1 MLKYKRILLKLSG
14 EALAGTSDFGFSHE
28 VLESFA
34 KQIHELHEHGIQIAI
49 VIGGGNIFRG
59 KIGQDAGMDRST
71 GDTMGMLATIM
82 NGLALQNYI
91 EKVGNVSTRV
101 LTAISMPQVAE
112 PFIRRRAIRHLEK
125 GRVVIF
131 AGGTGNP
138 YFTTDSGGALRAI
151 EIEADILAKGTKVD
165 GIYNKDPM
173 KYPDAVKYEKISF
186 KDAINEDLQVMDA
199 TALSLCKENDMP
211 IIVFNALKEG
221 NMLRLAK
228 GENIGTFV
236 YND

>member
-1 MLKYKRILLKLSG
+1 MLKHKRILLKLSG
-14 EALAGTSDFGFSHE
+14 EALAGDKDFGFSDK
-28 VLESFA
+28 VLHSFA
-34 KQIHELHEHGIQIAI
+34 KQIKQIHDEGVQLAI

-59 KIGQDAGMDRST
+59 KFGEEVGMDRST

-82 NGLALQNYI
+82 NGLALQNAI
-91 EKVGNVSTRV
+91 ESIGGVSTRV
-101 LTAISMPQVAE
+101 LTAINMPQVAE

-151 EIEADILAKGTKVD
+151 EINADVLAKGTKVD
-165 GIYNKDPM
+165 GVYDKDPV
-173 KYPDAVKYEKISF
+173 KYEDAVKYETISF
-186 KDAINEDLQVMDA
+186 KDALDKDLKVMDA

-221 NMLRLAK
+221 NMLKLAK
-228 GENIGTFV
+228 GEQIGTLV
-236 YND
+236 YNN